1 MGEHVAEPDRERTS
15 EPDFEREL
23 RDLVLTAFA
32 DGAGVSGDWTI
43 SSVPDQIPDW
53 RVRIERR
60 DEETATSRDE
70 ESATSRGGEAVTSR
84 DAKTATSPDEAVGES
99 R

>member
-60 DEETATSRDE
+60 DEE
-70 ESATSRGGEAVTSR
+70 SATSRGGEAVTSR
-84 DAKTATSPDEAVGES
+84 DAKTATGPDEAVGES